1 MTRSCKAK
9 DLTAAERTEA
19 RQRVNAKHYALHREK
34 ITAHRRN
41 KYEEDLRRGAIEEQT
56 ESKLRKVGLKVVD
69 RKLKESTLR
78 VPKHESKKPSI
89 NESKGSPG
97 QGKHAKAIVSS
108 QYSPSTLSSPRKSTV
123 TTPTVKKKKANAHK
137 DAKATSK
144 SALRSMPKKLSP
156 RKMSP
161 KKSEMTTTL
170 AGSDELSIDE
180 SACSPGQG
188 KHGTANVSSQY
199 SPSPLSSPRKSTA
212 RIPTVKKKSKAQKDA
227 GVASKSALRFI
238 PKKLSPRKMTPKKS
252 KTTTTLAGFDELDSK
267 KKSQTTN
274 ITATADEPSICQPLL
289 HFTKDYETSE
299 SFLYASPAMRF
310 GSLPPSSP
318 LSSPSTKPNSRAMHA
333 PVFMTRLN
341 FSLEKAR
348 KIYAEFKFLCGD
360 SRVKFF
366 GPLYDEFAAT
376 YNLDNADA
384 KETTIKLLCYEMGVR
399 HEQIQA
405 YAKPHDEDIV
415 DEVLAYVCELDAWK
429 EDIEDFNH
437 FAFLGMQTLTDE
449 LNSGTIRRYS
459 DEIEDVSLI
468 NSCYHSDEIEDDV
481 SQINSCYHSDEIE
494 ISPRLDLE
502 LYIWTFPK

>member
-1 MTRSCKAK
+1 MTRSRKAK

-78 VPKHESKKPSI
+78 VPKHESKKPPI
-89 NESKGSPG
+89 NESEGSPG

-108 QYSPSTLSSPRKSTV
+108 QYSPSPLSSPRKSTA

-156 RKMSP
+156 RKMTP

-170 AGSDELSIDE
+170 AGSDALSIDE

-212 RIPTVKKKSKAQKDA
+212 RIPTVKKKKSKAHKDA

-252 KTTTTLAGFDELDSK
+252 
-267 KKSQTTN
+267 QTT
-274 ITATADEPSICQPLL
+274 ITTATADKPRVCQPLD
-289 HFTKDYETSE
+289 FTEDHETSE
-299 SFLYASPAMRF
+299 SFLYASPAMQF

-318 LSSPSTKPNSRAMHA
+318 PSSPSTKPNSRAMNA

-348 KIYAEFKFLCGD
+348 EIYAEFKFLCGD
-360 SRVKFF
+360 SRAKFF
-366 GPLYDEFAAT
+366 GPLYDEFVAT

-399 HEQIQA
+399 HEQIEA

-449 LNSGTIRRYS
+449 LNSGTIRR
-459 DEIEDVSLI
+459 LF
-468 NSCYHSDEIEDDV
+468 
-481 SQINSCYHSDEIE
+481 
-494 ISPRLDLE
+494 LD
-502 LYIWTFPK
+502 

>member
-1 MTRSCKAK
+1 FLSLSV
-9 DLTAAERTEA
+9 DVEGLT
-19 RQRVNAKHYALHREK
+19 KK

-41 KYEEDLRRGAIEEQT
+41 KYEEDLRRRAIEEQT
-56 ESKLRKVGLKVVD
+56 ESKLHKVGLKVMD
-69 RKLKESTLR
+69 RKLKEST
-78 VPKHESKKPSI
+78 S
-89 NESKGSPG
+89 
-97 QGKHAKAIVSS
+97 
-108 QYSPSTLSSPRKSTV
+108 

-170 AGSDELSIDE
+170 AGYDELSIDE
-180 SACSPGQG
+180 SACFPGQG

-199 SPSPLSSPRKSTA
+199 SPSLLSSPRKSTA
-212 RIPTVKKKSKAQKDA
+212 RIPTVKKKKSKAQKDA
-227 GVASKSALRFI
+227 RVASKSALRFI
-238 PKKLSPRKMTPKKS
+238 PKKLSPRKMTLKKS

-274 ITATADEPSICQPLL
+274 ITATADEPSVCQPLL

-299 SFLYASPAMRF
+299 LFLYASPAMRF
-310 GSLPPSSP
+310 GSLPP
-318 LSSPSTKPNSRAMHA
+318 SSPSTKPNSRAMHA

-348 KIYAEFKFLCGD
+348 EIYAKFKFLCGD
-360 SRVKFF
+360 SQVKSF
-366 GPLYDEFAAT
+366 GPLYYEFAAM

-405 YAKPHDEDIV
+405 YAKPHNEDIV

-459 DEIEDVSLI
+459 DEIEDVS
-468 NSCYHSDEIEDDV
+468 
-481 SQINSCYHSDEIE
+481 QINSCYHSDEIE
-494 ISPRLDLE
+494 VRCNLNQFLPP
-502 LYIWTFPK
+502 F